1 MGFLVRAHGLER
13 VILIAHQD
21 CAFYTEQ
28 LGILRSGP
36 GNAAAGRRADRRP
49 ATCALAANLRVDVFF
64 ARKGPDG
71 TIHFQPI
78 AQ

>member
-1 MGFLVRAHGLER
+1 M
-13 VILIAHQD
+13 IAHQD

-28 LGILRSGP
+28 LGIS
-36 GNAAAGRRADRRP
+36 AAALETRQREDVQTAARRLR
-49 ATCALAANLRVDVFF
+49 ALAANLRVDLFF